1 MTDFIKKEYE
11 RTEDSVETELS
22 GSNRDDAQE
31 EVENEFWED
40 MPKQETK
47 AEASHFLNPVLANSI
62 ERSLLKQKLKA
73 PAQIISQESDG
84 ETPMTENQ
92 MIEN

>member
-40 MPKQETK
+40 MPK
-47 AEASHFLNPVLANSI
+47 
-62 ERSLLKQKLKA
+62 
-73 PAQIISQESDG
+73 
-84 ETPMTENQ
+84 
-92 MIEN
+92 